1 MKTENLLDFVGYHKK
16 WHATVQNKRKE
27 YEYNQNDYIIEE
39 IFKRIGVKNGFFV
52 EFGAWDG
59 IFGSNT
65 RRLFNN
71 GWSGILI
78 EPNKDRFQDLEKNYE
93 NNDNVITINSFI
105 NPTGDLSFD
114 NVVHEHVNEGI
125 DFCSIDIDG
134 LDLEVFESIY
144 KYFV

>member
-78 EPNKDRFQDLEKNYE
+78 EPNKIMRTM
-93 NNDNVITINSFI
+93 IT
-105 NPTGDLSFD
+105 
-114 NVVHEHVNEGI
+114 
-125 DFCSIDIDG
+125 
-134 LDLEVFESIY
+134 
-144 KYFV
+144 